1 MRIEVFEDGTTLV
14 DIKIGFPHPQQAG
27 VSISRLVSTI
37 AKAFQKENPERSFDY
52 CVNCVMEG
60 VKFGLDHYHDD
71 AFREQ

>member
-1 MRIEVFEDGTTLV
+1 
-14 DIKIGFPHPQQAG
+14 
-27 VSISRLVSTI
+27 LVSTI